1 MFGRDLE
8 RLVMSTGIILA
19 EAFYGHFIFGSNVN
33 SLACNNNIVKA
44 ITFWNG
50 LFIIWTVG
58 GQTNLLNSYF
68 NFKCPAIHIV
78 VSSFHITQERGHS
91 SCYTFK
97 SWLFTGLLRV
107 WICAKFL
114 TKFMLLLT
122 KKGYLDVLQIFICSI
137 NMTEICKQWLFPASY
152 RFYSQFYLE

>member
-68 NFKCPAIHIV
+68 NFKCPKTFPL
-78 VSSFHITQERGHS
+78 SSFHITHERTLEHNIKAD
-91 SCYTFK
+91 F
-97 SWLFTGLLRV
+97 LLARWV
-107 WICAKFL
+107 WISAKFL